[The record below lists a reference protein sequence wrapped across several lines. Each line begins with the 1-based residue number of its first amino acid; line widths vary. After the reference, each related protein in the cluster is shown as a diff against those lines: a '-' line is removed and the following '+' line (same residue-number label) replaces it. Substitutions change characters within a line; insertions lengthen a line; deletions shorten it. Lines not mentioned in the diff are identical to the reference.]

1 MTQAEKEVAP
11 VKLLSVVIVDDAR
24 FSTTVVQRTL
34 SNAGYTDL
42 RCARS
47 GKEALVLLDERPA
60 DIIVADWLMP
70 EMDGLVLTRHVR
82 QLDEVLN
89 RYTYIILLTAKEGT
103 GALQQAFDEGV
114 DDFVHK
120 SAMADEM
127 LPRIMAGERLAM
139 RHNRLLMDNQR
150 LIDANGKLRKQTSL
164 DPLTG
169 MDTVNQFIR
178 RLTNVLKQCEKRGG
192 RCSLVLLRIEDFAEM
207 RGTQKASILQQTLL
221 AFSRRLTQLVR
232 PMDILG
238 RLDLDTFGLVT
249 YQDNNSRLTPGSFK
263 RLYDHLNHKAF
274 RTAAGF
280 VSLKVSVS
288 MSETDGRMT
297 EARHMIEQTH
307 AALRRSR
314 EQGAVAEAALKPSL
328 VAE

>member
-1 MTQAEKEVAP
+1 MTQAEKGSVAQ
-11 VKLLSVVIVDDAR
+11 KMLSIVIVDDAR

-34 SNAGYTDL
+34 SNAGYSDL

-47 GKEALVLLDERPA
+47 GAEALALLDERPA

-70 EMDGLVLTRHVR
+70 EMDGLMLTRHVR

-103 GALQQAFDEGV
+103 GAFQQAFDEGV

-120 SAMADEM
+120 SAMAEEM

-139 RHNRLLMDNQR
+139 RHNRLLNDNQR
-150 LIDANGKLRKQTSL
+150 LIDANGRLRKQTSL

-169 MDTVNQFIR
+169 MDTAGQFIR
-178 RLTNVLKQCEKRGG
+178 RITNVMKQCEKRGG
-192 RCSLVLLRIEDFAEM
+192 RSSLVLLHIEDFATLRE
-207 RGTQKASILQQTLL
+207 TQKASILQQILL

-238 RLDLDTFGLVT
+238 RLDIDTFGLVT

-263 RLYDHLNHKAF
+263 RLHDHLNHKAF
-274 RTAAGF
+274 RTATGF

-297 EARHMIEQTH
+297 EAKHMIEQTH
-307 AALRRSR
+307 TGLRRSR
-314 EQGAVAEAALKPSL
+314 EQGTVVEVALKPSL
-328 VAE
+328 VTE

>member
-1 MTQAEKEVAP
+1 MQEKM
-11 VKLLSVVIVDDAR
+11 LSIVIVDDAR
-24 FSTTVVQRTL
+24 FSTTVVQRALTQ
-34 SNAGYTDL
+34 AGYTDL
-42 RCARS
+42 RTARS
-47 GKEALVLLDERPA
+47 GNDALNLLDERPA
-60 DIIVADWLMP
+60 DILVADWLMP
-70 EMDGLVLTRHVR
+70 EMDGLVLTRRVR

-89 RYTYIILLTAKEGT
+89 RYTYVILLTAKEGT

-120 SAMADEM
+120 SSMAEEM

-139 RHNRLLMDNQR
+139 RHNRLLNDNQR
-150 LIDANGKLRKQTSL
+150 LIDANGRLRKQTSL

-169 MDTVNQFIR
+169 MDTAPQLVR
-178 RLTNVLKQCEKRGG
+178 RLANVLKQCEKRGG
-192 RCSLVLLRIEDFAEM
+192 RCALVLLHIDNFKSLKAE
-207 RGTQKASILQQTLL
+207 RKTSILQQILL

-238 RLDLDTFGLVT
+238 RIDMETFALVT

-274 RTAAGF
+274 KTAGGF
-280 VSLKVSVS
+280 VSLVVSIA
-288 MSETDGRMT
+288 MSENDGRLT
-297 EARHMIEQTH
+297 DAKHMLEQTH

-314 EQGAVAEAALKPSL
+314 EQASVAEIDLKPTL
-328 VAE
+328 AAE